1 MRRTSQRNSQKNRQ
15 KTLVL
20 IGIAVVACVAVL
32 AILTSRDDSVAPAG
46 KTGIQ
51 QQDQSTQ
58 KDGAVPKN
66 GKQPNGE
73 QPIVVTG
80 EINFPT
86 IINYKDLEKDE
97 DLKRLMS
104 DRKKSLGIKES
115 LDMIVKSDE
124 SFTVGES
131 TVSMQKILEKAFT
144 QEGKVFQ
151 EEISESGSAKP
162 TKIREYG
169 IYVVRSGD
177 NIWNIHFRILR
188 DYYAAKGIPV
198 EAKADEPGNA
208 GMSSGVGKI
217 LKFSETMVIIYN
229 LIEEKVTQ
237 DINIIEPLSKVIV
250 YNMDAVFSL
259 LDEINFDN
267 VDRLQFDG
275 KNIWIPANK
284 L

>member
-1 MRRTSQRNSQKNRQ
+1 MRRNRQ
-15 KTLVL
+15 RYSPKSRQKALVL
-20 IGIAVVACVAVL
+20 IGIGVVVCIAVL
-32 AILTSRDDSVAPAG
+32 AFLTSRDDRVSPTGKAG
-46 KTGIQ
+46 DANVQ
-51 QQDQSTQ
+51 QQDKSGSQDTA
-58 KDGAVPKN
+58 DPEAGD
-66 GKQPNGE
+66 QPL
-73 QPIVVTG
+73 VVTG
-80 EINFPT
+80 EINTPT
-86 IINYKDLEKDE
+86 TIDYKDLEKDE
-97 DLKRLMS
+97 DLKTMMG

-144 QEGKVFQ
+144 KEGKVFQ
-151 EEISESGSAKP
+151 EELSESGSAKP

-169 IYVVRSGD
+169 IYVVQPGD
-177 NIWNIHFRILR
+177 NLWNIHFRILR
-188 DYYAAKGIPV
+188 DYYAAKGISV
-198 EAKADEPGNA
+198 EEKADEPGA
-208 GMSSGVGKI
+208 SGMSSGVGKI

-259 LDEINFDN
+259 LEEINFDN

-275 KNIWIPANK
+275 KNIWIPAK
-284 L
+284 KS